1 VEIAGISDFQRREI
15 MLHSH
20 RLRSLALA
28 GTALALC
35 VTSVAAAQAKAKTTT
50 KTTPKTTGH
59 FRVTSSDLTT
69 KGRIAASHVYNGM
82 GCSGQNTSPALQWS
96 GAPAGTKSF
105 AVTIYDPD
113 APTGSG
119 WWHWMIYNIPA
130 TTTSL
135 AAGAGNG
142 RNAPAGS
149 AEGPTDFGTKGYG
162 GPCPPVGDKPHH
174 YHITVFA
181 LKTDK
186 IDVPGNATSAY
197 VGFNLNANKLA
208 TARITGLYGR

>member
-1 VEIAGISDFQRREI
+1 
-15 MLHSH
+15 MLQSVGT
-20 RLRSLALA
+20 RSAAIVL
-28 GTALALC
+28 TALALGI
-35 VTSVAAAQAKAKTTT
+35 TSVAGAQAKAKVKATT
-50 KTTPKTTGH
+50 KAAAAHPAGH
-59 FRVTSSDLTT
+59 FTVKSSDLAS
-69 KGRIAASHVYNGM
+69 KGRIALSHVYNGM
-82 GCSGQNTSPALQWS
+82 GCSGQNLSPALQWS
-96 GAPAGTKSF
+96 NAPAGTKSF

-130 TTTSL
+130 TATSL

-142 RNAPAGS
+142 RNAPNGS
-149 AEGPTDFGTKGYG
+149 VEGPTDFGTKGYG

>member
-1 VEIAGISDFQRREI
+1 
-15 MLHSH
+15 MLQSVGT
-20 RLRSLALA
+20 RSAAIVL
-28 GTALALC
+28 TALALGI
-35 VTSVAAAQAKAKTTT
+35 TSVAGAQAKAKV
-50 KTTPKTTGH
+50 KAPAKAAAAHPAGH
-59 FRVTSSDLTT
+59 FSVKSSDLVS
-69 KGRIAASHVYNGM
+69 KGRIALSHVYNGM
-82 GCSGQNTSPALQWS
+82 GCKGQNLSPALQWS
-96 GAPAGTKSF
+96 NAPAATKSF

-142 RNAPAGS
+142 RNAPSGS
-149 AEGPTDFGTKGYG
+149 VEGPTDFGTKGYG

-181 LKTDK
+181 LKTD
-186 IDVPGNATSAY
+186 VPGNATSAY
-197 VGFNLNANKLA
+197 VGFNLNAHKLA
-208 TARITGLYGR
+208 TARITGLYGQ

>member
-1 VEIAGISDFQRREI
+1 
-15 MLHSH
+15 MLHSVGI
-20 RLRSLALA
+20 RSAAIALTVLALGIA
-28 GTALALC
+28 SDAR
-35 VTSVAAAQAKAKTTT
+35 AQAKPQATKPAKAA
-50 KTTPKTTGH
+50 GH
-59 FRVTSSDLTT
+59 FQVTSPDLVS
-69 KGRIAASHVYNGM
+69 KGRIALSHVYNGM
-82 GCSGQNTSPALQWS
+82 GCNGQNMSPALQWAN
-96 GAPAGTKSF
+96 APTGTRSF

-119 WWHWMIYNIPA
+119 WWHWMIYNIPV
-130 TTTSL
+130 TVTSL

-142 RNAPAGS
+142 RNAPSGS

-186 IDVPGNATSAY
+186 INVPGNATSAFL
-197 VGFNLNANKLA
+197 GFNLNANKIA

>member
-1 VEIAGISDFQRREI
+1 MLQSVGI
-15 MLHSH
+15 
-20 RLRSLALA
+20 RSAAIALA
-28 GTALALC
+28 ALALGI
-35 VTSVAAAQAKAKTTT
+35 APGAGAQGKVIKPAKAS
-50 KTTPKTTGH
+50 GH
-59 FRVTSSDLTT
+59 FRVSSPDLVS
-69 KGRIAASHVYNGM
+69 KGRIALSHVYNGM
-82 GCSGQNTSPALQWS
+82 GCNGQNISPAVEWTN
-96 GAPAGTKSF
+96 PPVGTKSF

-142 RNAPAGS
+142 RNAPRGS
-149 AEGPTDFGTKGYG
+149 VEGPTDFGKKEYG

-181 LKTDK
+181 LKVDRLD
-186 IDVPGNATSAY
+186 IPGNATAAY
-197 VGFNLNANKLA
+197 VGFNLNANKLG
-208 TARITGLYGR
+208 TARVNALYAR